1 MQQCPDCGRIYDE
14 SDYAKCPFCHYEDP
28 RPVYHIVYD
37 RELGKALE
45 LTGKDYEEFVRTHPE
60 YQ

>member
-1 MQQCPDCGRIYDE
+1 MQMCPNCNKIYDE
-14 SDYAKCPFCHYEDP
+14 SEYSKCPFCHDEDT

-37 RELGKALE
+37 RDLGKALS